1 MSPVGS
7 DKGYTLIEMVMVIVI
22 IGILAAVAMKSMRN
36 VTDLTRTEET
46 RIEMYRLAHAVAGNP
61 NLVSGG
67 VRVDY
72 GYTGD
77 IGAPPGSWDNLV
89 ANPGYSTWNGP
100 YIQDEFAPGTGN
112 NLFKYD
118 AWGAPYSSPNSGSF
132 SSTGGPETI
141 TRKIANSTG
150 DLLYNSVVLS
160 ITDLNL
166 TLPGE
171 SYKDSVR
178 FLLTHPNGS
187 GSTVTE
193 TKYPNANGL
202 VRFDSIPVG
211 IHTLRVVFLSSS
223 DTLTRK
229 INIDPGKDY
238 HGGIQHFADI
248 W

>member
-22 IGILAAVAMKSMRN
+22 IGTLATVATKSMRN

-46 RIEMYRLAHAVAGNP
+46 KEEMDRLAHAITGNP
-61 NLVSGG
+61 ALVSGG
-67 VRVDY
+67 IRVDY
-72 GYTGD
+72 GYIGD
-77 IGAPPGSWDNLV
+77 IGALPGSWDDLV
-89 ANPGYSTWNGP
+89 TSPGYSTWNGP
-100 YIQDEFAPGTGN
+100 YIEDEFAPGTGN

-118 AWGAPYSSPNSGSF
+118 AWGALYSSPNSSGF
-132 SSTGGPETI
+132 SSTGGPEII
-141 TRKIANSTG
+141 TRKIANSIG
-150 DLLYNSVVLS
+150 DVLYNSVILS
-160 ITDLNL
+160 ITDLDL

-178 FLLTHPNGS
+178 FLFTYPDGS

-193 TKYPNANGL
+193 TRYTNTNGL
-202 VRFDSIPVG
+202 VRFDSIPIG
-211 IHTLRVVFLSSS
+211 IHTLRVVFLSSN

-238 HGGIQHFADI
+238 HNNIPHFADI